1 MERSQAWAKLKVHDL
16 LNTEDIE
23 QKILGQLA
31 KRSALQG
38 FQLTPE
44 QRDAWQESIDIVIK
58 ALSGCHKD
66 GECFNEWSVLFEY
79 EIPRR
84 GKRPDVVLLG
94 HGVVYV
100 VEMKVGSKSYSRADC
115 LQVEDY
121 VKDLR
126 DFHEESRH
134 LEVVSILCAS
144 EAKESLVDPLN
155 DVVQQVSQET
165 LGTLLSS
172 IHSEYR
178 NHKLIDAD
186 IWEKSRYKPT
196 PGIIEAALDVYSGHE
211 VREIS
216 FADADNLTKT
226 VNEIR
231 DLIRQ
236 AQTRSERIA
245 CFVTGVP
252 GSGKTLAGLS
262 TVHLET
268 GFGEDETIGTYLSGN
283 GPLVD
288 VLQYALALD
297 IKKRDEITMKEAKR
311 RSEIMVEMVHRFIK
325 FEAVRSSP
333 PPENVIV
340 FDEAQRAW
348 DAKQMLRKQKIE
360 KSEPELTFEIMSRA
374 DDWSVVVAL
383 VGEGQEINTGE
394 AGISEWMEALRSF
407 PEWKV
412 HISPHVENNL
422 GDRAIES
429 SNLHLSV
436 GVRAPRGRVLSN
448 WIEAVLNGDA
458 ASASV
463 ALSKNQDYP
472 ILITRDLEEM
482 RSYLRDR
489 SSVDRRVGL
498 LASAQARRLRALGIE
513 MSNEFQGGIN
523 WPRWFIDSQTD
534 LRSSYSL
541 EVAASEFKCQG
552 LEIDWAGL
560 CWGSDFLYADKA
572 QKWESQKLR
581 GSKWTK
587 DKDATEAKNRYR
599 VLLSRARYG
608 LVIWLPVYPDY
619 SKENNVG
626 MNETYD
632 FLKRCGAIDLSVPY

>member
-1 MERSQAWAKLKVHDL
+1 MKRGQAWARLKVHEL
-16 LNTEDIE
+16 LNTKGVEGLVLE
-23 QKILGQLA
+23 ELA
-31 KRSALQG
+31 QQSALRG
-38 FQLTPE
+38 YNLTQE
-44 QRDAWQESIDIVIK
+44 QTHAWQRSVDIVSK
-58 ALSGCHKD
+58 ALNTCCMEDKSFDH
-66 GECFNEWSVLFEY
+66 WSLLFEY

-94 HGVVYV
+94 HGVIFV
-100 VEMKVGSKSYSRADC
+100 VEMKIGSESYSRADC

-126 DFHEESRH
+126 DFHEESRG
-134 LEVVSILCAS
+134 LDVVPILCAS
-144 EAKESLVDPLN
+144 EAKETFVDSST
-155 DVVQQVSQET
+155 DAVQRVSPET

-172 IHSEYR
+172 IHSKYR
-178 NHKLIDAD
+178 NRNLINAD
-186 IWEKSRYKPT
+186 FWENSGYKPT

-236 AQTRSERIA
+236 AQIQSERIA

-268 GFGEDETIGTYLSGN
+268 GFGESETIGTYLSGN

-311 RSEIMVEMVHRFIK
+311 LSEIMVQMVHRFIK
-325 FEAVRSSP
+325 FEAFRSAP

-348 DAKQMLRKQKIE
+348 DARQMWRKQKIE
-360 KSEPELTFEIMSRA
+360 KSEAELTFEIMSRA
-374 DDWSVVVAL
+374 NDWSVVVAL

-394 AGISEWMEALRSF
+394 AGISEWMDAPRSF

-412 HISPHVENNL
+412 HISPHVENEL

-448 WIEAVLNGDA
+448 WIEAVLSGDA
-458 ASASV
+458 SSASL
-463 ALSKNQDYP
+463 ALSENQDYP

-513 MSNEFQGGIN
+513 MSNEFQSGIN
-523 WPRWFIDSQTD
+523 WPRWFIDLQAD

-560 CWGSDFLYADKA
+560 CWGSDFLYVDKA
-572 QKWESQKLR
+572 KKWESQKFR
-581 GSKWTK
+581 GSRWTK
-587 DKDATEAKNRYR
+587 DKDSTEAKNRYR

-608 LVIWLPVYPDY
+608 LVIWLPIYPDY

-626 MNETYD
+626 MSETYD
-632 FLKRCGAIDLSVPY
+632 FLKRCGAVDLSD